1 MNMNSFEK
9 LNTLSDEIN
18 SRVQNISFGEN
29 INIVRVDNKDKFAE
43 LSDSGLGLDYRTKSE
58 NSDKFASLFDGLA
71 FDENRIRTQSYF
83 LKDKEKVAA
92 IITFAITPRKW
103 ANEQMYL
110 KKKNSGIE
118 ICDFSSL
125 NNENPEF
132 VISPAWT
139 KVDSEYLNK
148 FAIPG
153 FKLFKNVLE
162 ILENKSPQ
170 NTFLEISAR
179 GNYIKKGELQ
189 EFLKEKGVGSFIP
202 ESELSFKLE
211 EIGIPS
217 KGAESTAK
225 MARLLNIPLLPD
237 VATTSLGPVFVK
249 RAKS

>member
-9 LNTLSDEIN
+9 LNNLSDEIN
-18 SRVQNISFGEN
+18 SSIQNISFGEN

-58 NSDKFASLFDGLA
+58 NSDKFGSVFEGLS
-71 FDENRIRTQSYF
+71 FDENKIRTQSYF

-103 ANEQMYL
+103 ANEQMYIR
-110 KKKNSGIE
+110 KKDSGIE
-118 ICDFSSL
+118 ICDFSTL
-125 NNENPEF
+125 NKENLEF
-132 VISPAWT
+132 IISPAWT
-139 KVDSEYLNK
+139 KVDPEYLNK
-148 FAIPG
+148 FAVPG

-170 NTFLEISAR
+170 NTFLEITAR

-189 EFLKEKGVGSFIP
+189 ESLKEKGVVTFM
-202 ESELSFKLE
+202 SEDELPFKLD
-211 EIGIPS
+211 EIGVPS

-225 MARLLNIPLLPD
+225 MARLLNIPQLQD
-237 VATTSLGPVFVK
+237 VATTSLGPVFIK
-249 RAKS
+249 KAKN